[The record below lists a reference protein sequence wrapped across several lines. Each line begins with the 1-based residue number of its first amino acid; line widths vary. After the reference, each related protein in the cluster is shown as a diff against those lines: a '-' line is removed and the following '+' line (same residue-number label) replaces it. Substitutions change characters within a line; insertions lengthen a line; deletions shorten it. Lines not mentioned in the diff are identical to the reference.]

1 MLQYNGYGYVT
12 HLLRKNPI
20 VKFVGCLAIEITVV
34 TMNYPKFS
42 YSETEAKSLEN
53 PDEVG
58 GPQTQ
63 VCSKDPQDLCSAAG
77 VYPTIS
83 DPGLEYELA
92 PYFGGFLDLR
102 RDTKE
107 YKNKVSKT
115 GARTCLASDLYNQ
128 IPKLY

>member
-42 YSETEAKSLEN
+42 YSEAEAKSLEN

-58 GPQTQ
+58 GPKLKSVLRTPKTSALPLVCTPPSLIQ
-63 VCSKDPQDLCSAAG
+63 VWNMSWRLIL
-77 VYPTIS
+77 V
-83 DPGLEYELA
+83 
-92 PYFGGFLDLR
+92 
-102 RDTKE
+102 
-107 YKNKVSKT
+107 VS
-115 GARTCLASDLYNQ
+115 
-128 IPKLY
+128 